1 VKTKR
6 PTSIKVNY
14 LNQQGEEKEQ
24 ILQGFPARVFCHEYE
39 HLLGIP
45 FIDWKVSLG
54 EIEVIEGFENSYE
67 NLIQVFVVN
76 IDSRVLQKE
85 NKRKQSFK

>member
-1 VKTKR
+1 MNIVRVFSGKFNIKFSLKVKTKR

-14 LNQQGEEKEQ
+14 LNQHGEEVDQ

-39 HLLGIP
+39 HILGIP

-54 EIEVIEGFENSYE
+54 EIEVIQGLENNYE
-67 NLIQVFVVN
+67 NLIQVK
-76 IDSRVLQKE
+76 SL
-85 NKRKQSFK
+85 